1 MGQLVHFYAGDPQTI
16 GRAFDSHDFETLD
29 NRSKIPLFSDF
40 SLHLSPIDYEL
51 LSEAVQSTVGRG
63 PSSLT
68 DALGTLVGG
77 DDNERAANIV
87 SPEWV
92 EMVASVRDEQ
102 IETVFHAW
110 IEATAE
116 EHSEPITEP
125 TDDVRMAFRELI
137 ALCREAQ
144 KRGLPVVHTWSL

>member
-16 GRAFDSHDFETLD
+16 GRAFEAHDFGTLD
-29 NRSKIPLFSDF
+29 NRSTIPLFSDF

-51 LSEAVQSTVGRG
+51 LSEAIQSTVGRG

-77 DDNERAANIV
+77 DDNNSAANIV

-92 EMVASVRDEQ
+92 EMVASVRDDQ
-102 IETVFHAW
+102 IETVLHAW
-110 IEATAE
+110 IAATSE
-116 EHSEPITEP
+116 EHSEPVTEP

-144 KRGLPVVHTWSL
+144 KRGLPVVHT